1 MSLIQVKNLTFAYDG
16 SYDLIFNDVS
26 FQIDTNWKIGCIGRN
41 GQGKTTFLRLL
52 MGDYSYKG
60 SISKSVSFNYFP
72 YLVQDMAMDTLSVI
86 EEITD
91 APLWKIR
98 REISYLDVPEE
109 VLYQPFETLSGG
121 EQTKVLL
128 AALFLHEDRV
138 LLIDEPTNHLDLE
151 GRKTVAQYL
160 QRKKGFILVS
170 HDRCLLD
177 GCVDHILSMGKTSI
191 EIQKGNF
198 SSWQENKERRDQYE
212 IAENEKLKREIRDL
226 TEAARRTAAWSD
238 KVEKSKYQS
247 LDCGLRPDRG
257 YIGHKSA
264 KMMQRSKAVERRI
277 ERAAEE
283 KTALLKD
290 IETTDDLKLTTLC
303 YHKDLLGR
311 VQELSITYGERRICD
326 DVTFEIRQGERIA
339 LQGQNGSGKSSIIKL
354 FLGMDVPFSGNVH
367 VESGLRISYVS
378 QDAGFLRGDMK
389 SFATEH
395 NLNEALFKAIL
406 RKLGLERQHFEK
418 DLQML
423 SAGQKKKVLL
433 AKSLCEKAHLYIWDE
448 PLNYIDVLSRIQ
460 IENLLLEYA
469 PTLLFVEHD
478 RTFTDKI
485 ATKIVHL

>member
-26 FQIDTNWKIGCIGRN
+26 FQIDTDWKIGCIGRN

-60 SISKSVSFNYFP
+60 SILKSVSFDYFP
-72 YLVQDMAMDTLSVI
+72 YSVQDTTIDTLSVI

-98 REISYLDVPEE
+98 RELSYLGVSEE
-109 VLYQPFETLSGG
+109 VLYRSLETLSNG
-121 EQTKVLL
+121 EQTKILL
-128 AALFLHEDRV
+128 AALFLNEDRF

-151 GRKTVAQYL
+151 GRKTVEQYL

-177 GCVDHILSMGKTSI
+177 GCVDHILSIGKTSI

-198 SSWQENKERRDQYE
+198 SSWQENKERQDQYE
-212 IAENEKLKREIRDL
+212 MAENEKLKREIRDL

-247 LDCGLRPDRG
+247 LNSGLRPDRG

-264 KMMQRSKAVERRI
+264 KMMQRSKAAERRI

-283 KTALLKD
+283 KSTLLKN
-290 IETTDDLKLTTLC
+290 IETAEDLKLTTLR
-303 YHKDLLGR
+303 YRKDLL
-311 VQELSITYGERRICD
+311 VQIRNLSINYGERRICD
-326 DVTFEIRQGERIA
+326 DVTFEIQQGDRIA
-339 LQGQNGSGKSSIIKL
+339 LQGENGSGKSSIIKL
-354 FLGMDVPFSGNVH
+354 LLGMDVPFSGNVH
-367 VESGLRISYVS
+367 IESGLQISYVP
-378 QDAGFLRGDMK
+378 QDAGFLSGDMK
-389 SFATEH
+389 SFTAKYD
-395 NLNEALFKAIL
+395 LNETLFKTIL
-406 RKLGLERQHFEK
+406 RKLGFERQQFEK

-433 AKSLCEKAHLYIWDE
+433 AKSLCKKAHLYIWDE

-460 IENLLLEYA
+460 LENLLREYA

-478 RTFTDKI
+478 RVFTEKI
-485 ATKIVHL
+485 ATKIMHL